1 MLYLQ
6 LIKKLERHSGF
17 GNTPFSQEFELEG
30 KENQSP
36 VYRNLYPN
44 CEVML
49 SKHGLYPDTGG
60 RILPGKDP
68 REELDVIL
76 WLLFYC
82 DGFKSLKDIAVELE
96 VDESSIFPVVQRLV
110 QKGILV
116 NV

>member
-1 MLYLQ
+1 MLP
-6 LIKKLERHSGF
+6 E
-17 GNTPFSQEFELEG
+17 
-30 KENQSP
+30 
-36 VYRNLYPN
+36 
-44 CEVML
+44 
-49 SKHGLYPDTGG
+49 
-60 RILPGKDP
+60 KDP

>member
-17 GNTPFSQEFELEG
+17 GNTHFSQEFELEG

-49 SKHGLYPDTGG
+49 SKHGLYPVTGG
-60 RILPGKDP
+60 RMLPGKDP
-68 REELDVIL
+68 REELDVITESL
-76 WLLFYC
+76 GGKGASIRAARCVNRLLQ
-82 DGFKSLKDIAVELE
+82 D
-96 VDESSIFPVVQRLV
+96 
-110 QKGILV
+110 
-116 NV
+116 